1 MSASR
6 TGRRGGPAGPAP
18 DAGIRTARVLAAER
32 RIGYVAHALD
42 DLVAIPG
49 TKSRIGLDPIIGLI
63 PFVGD
68 IVTSLVAMWIVL
80 EAARFR
86 LPGIVMVRMILNAT
100 FDFVFGLVPFLGDLF
115 DLGFKAN
122 TRNLE
127 LFHEHAV
134 DPGADTSG
142 SWAFVAGIAAIFVA
156 VIWIGFQLLARLIA
170 AIFGG

>member
-6 TGRRGGPAGPAP
+6 TGRRSGPAY
-18 DAGIRTARVLAAER
+18 AGDGVRTERVLAAER

-68 IVTSLVAMWIVL
+68 VVTSLVAMWIVL
-80 EAARFR
+80 EAARFH
-86 LPGIVMVRMILNAT
+86 LPGVVLVRMILNAT
-100 FDFVFGLVPFLGDLF
+100 FDFAFGLVPFLGDLF

-122 TRNLE
+122 TRNLQ
-127 LFHEHAV
+127 LFHDHAV

-142 SWAFVAGIAAIFVA
+142 SWAFVAGIAAVFVGI
-156 VIWIGFQLLARLIA
+156 IWLGFQIMGRLIA
-170 AIFGG
+170 MVFGG

>member
-6 TGRRGGPAGPAP
+6 TGRRAGPI
-18 DAGIRTARVLAAER
+18 DVESGIRTERVLAAER
-32 RIGYVAHALD
+32 RIGYVAHILD

-49 TKSRIGLDPIIGLI
+49 TRSRIGLDPIIGLV
-63 PFVGD
+63 PFLGD
-68 IVTSLVAMWIVL
+68 VVTSLVAAWIVL

-86 LPGIVMVRMILNAT
+86 LPGIVLVRMVLNAI
-100 FDFVFGLVPFLGDLF
+100 FDFALGLIPLLGDVIDF
-115 DLGFKAN
+115 GFKAN

-142 SWAFVAGIAAIFVA
+142 SWAFVAGIAAIIVA
-156 VIWIGFQLLARLIA
+156 VIWLAFQVLDRLVS
-170 AIFGG
+170 AILGG

>member
-1 MSASR
+1 MSASS
-6 TGRRGGPAGPAP
+6 TGRRTGHADP
-18 DAGIRTARVLAAER
+18 DQGARTERVLAAER
-32 RIGYVAHALD
+32 RIGQVARVLD

-49 TKSRIGLDPIIGLI
+49 TKSRIGLDPIIGLV
-63 PFVGD
+63 PVLGD
-68 IVTSLVAMWIVL
+68 IVTSLVAAWIVL

-86 LPGIVMVRMILNAT
+86 LPGIVMVRMILNAAL
-100 FDFVFGLVPFLGDLF
+100 DFLFGLVPFLGDLF

-142 SWAFVAGIAAIFVA
+142 SWAFVAGIAVILVAIVWLA
-156 VIWIGFQLLARLIA
+156 IELLARL
-170 AIFGG
+170 FSTVLGG

>member
-6 TGRRGGPAGPAP
+6 TGRRSGSASTADGP
-18 DAGIRTARVLAAER
+18 RTERILAAER
-32 RIGYVAHALD
+32 RIGYVAHLLD

-68 IVTSLVAMWIVL
+68 VVTSLVAMWIVL
-80 EAARFR
+80 EAARFH
-86 LPGIVMVRMILNAT
+86 LPGIVLVRMILNAT

-115 DLGFKAN
+115 DMGFKAN
-122 TRNLE
+122 TKNLE
-127 LFHEHAV
+127 LFHDHAV

-142 SWAFVAGIAAIFVA
+142 SWTFVAGIAAIFVA
-156 VIWIGFQLLARLIA
+156 ILWLAFQLLGRLVA

>member
-6 TGRRGGPAGPAP
+6 TGRRTGHADP
-18 DAGIRTARVLAAER
+18 DQGTRTERVLAAER
-32 RIGYVAHALD
+32 RIGNVARVLD

-49 TKSRIGLDPIIGLI
+49 TKSRIGLDPIIGLV
-63 PFVGD
+63 PVLGD
-68 IVTSLVAMWIVL
+68 IVTSLVAAWIVL

-86 LPGIVMVRMILNAT
+86 LPGIVMVRMILNAAL
-100 FDFVFGLVPFLGDLF
+100 DFLFGLVPFLGDLF

-142 SWAFVAGIAAIFVA
+142 SWAFVAGIAVILVA
-156 VIWIGFQLLARLIA
+156 LVWLVIELLARLLTTVL
-170 AIFGG
+170 GG

>member
-1 MSASR
+1 MSAPR
-6 TGRRGGPAGPAP
+6 AGRRSGPASTNGPARSER
-18 DAGIRTARVLAAER
+18 ILAAER

-68 IVTSLVAMWIVL
+68 LVTSLVAMWIVL
-80 EAARFR
+80 EAARFH
-86 LPGIVMVRMILNAT
+86 LPGIVLVRMILNAT
-100 FDFVFGLVPFLGDLF
+100 FDFFFGLVPFLGDLF
-115 DLGFKAN
+115 DFGFKAN

-127 LFHEHAV
+127 LFHQHAV

-142 SWAFVAGIAAIFVA
+142 SWTFVAGIAAIFIA
-156 VIWIGFQLLARLIA
+156 LIWLSLQLLGRLLA